1 MRQTIPETCL
11 PNICACG
18 TRADLPWRARPGSRA
33 LHMFAAVT
41 KFVAVRGTCIAIH
54 SCGERSKAKQKVA
67 TGDGGGSESKGSAR
81 SQDTSVLARADAC
94 TQGMLTSDSFASK
107 PKCRRGREYLPSLRH
122 LVLYLYVYR
131 ARLLIWTKSSSRVK
145 RPAAKVSIWASR

>member
-18 TRADLPWRARPGSRA
+18 TRADLPWLVRPVSRA

-54 SCGERSKAKQKVA
+54 SCGERSKAKQRWRQWMVVGPK
-67 TGDGGGSESKGSAR
+67 AR
-81 SQDTSVLARADAC
+81 DRRGRKTPVFLARADSC

-122 LVLYLYVYR
+122 LVSVCVQSE
-131 ARLLIWTKSSSRVK
+131 ASEVPGHLLDPSPPERCRWGNILH
-145 RPAAKVSIWASR
+145 